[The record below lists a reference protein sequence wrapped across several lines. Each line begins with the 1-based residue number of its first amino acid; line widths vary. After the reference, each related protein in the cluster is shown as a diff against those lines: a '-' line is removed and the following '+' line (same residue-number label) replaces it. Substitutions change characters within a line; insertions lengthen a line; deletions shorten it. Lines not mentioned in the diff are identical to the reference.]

1 MSNLSG
7 YKNNI
12 LVNHLKHSA
21 EHITHMIHRTCK
33 RHCGMKEQGTIRLVQ
48 GFVISRITYTTPYTV
63 LSKTELEKVNVVIR
77 KAYKQALGLP
87 MSTFTARSL
96 GRHNRAEELIE
107 THHASYKLRLGL
119 YPARRLLLAT
129 YKWQAQGPQQ
139 RHTLSPESCG
149 PLPTPIS
156 WATVQSMHWPALSP
170 TGPQRRSRVQR
181 RLRRSRK

>member
-87 MSTFTARSL
+87 MSTSKARLPSL
-96 GRHNRAEELIE
+96 VLHNMAEELIE
-107 THHASYKLRLGL
+107 AHLASHKLRLCSHVPCGG
-119 YPARRLLLAT
+119 LLLAT
-129 YKWQAQGPQQ
+129 Y
-139 RHTLSPESCG
+139 E
-149 PLPTPIS
+149 
-156 WATVQSMHWPALSP
+156 
-170 TGPQRRSRVQR
+170 
-181 RLRRSRK
+181 